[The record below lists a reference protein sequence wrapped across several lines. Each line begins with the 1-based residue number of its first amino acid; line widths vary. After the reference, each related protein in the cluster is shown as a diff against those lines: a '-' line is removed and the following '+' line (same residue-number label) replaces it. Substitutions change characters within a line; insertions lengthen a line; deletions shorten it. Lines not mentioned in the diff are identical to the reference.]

1 MRIFCGTSIE
11 NQLSNALVWSIFYQV
26 FIYRANVEYIQYFE
40 QVFTYWVSIKYFPMN
55 KYLIIVPV

>member
-11 NQLSNALVWSIFYQV
+11 NQLYNALVWNIFDQV